1 MNEPARITAVIP
13 ARYGSKRFPGKP
25 LALVKGVSL
34 LQRVWALSKAAPG
47 IDRVLVA
54 TDDER
59 VLAEA
64 RAFGAE
70 VVMTSPDLPNG
81 TARALAAVER
91 ASPLPTHVVNVQGDA
106 LLTPP
111 WVIGSLARAMRDAPE
126 AAIVTPAVRL
136 TKASY
141 DQLLQA
147 KMDSPSS
154 GTTVVFDRRFNAL
167 YFSKRVIPFLRDASG
182 EPPVHR
188 HIGLYGYRLDALRR
202 YAELPAGPLEK
213 AEQLEQLRAL
223 ENGLP
228 IRVVL
233 TDYRGRT
240 HWSIDNP
247 QDVAAAEKLIAAE
260 GELLASYDGS
270 LRWKD

>member
-1 MNEPARITAVIP
+1 MSEPARITAVIP

-25 LALVKGVSL
+25 LTLVKGVSL
-34 LQRVWALSKAAPG
+34 LQRVWALAKAAPG
-47 IDRVLVA
+47 INQVLIA

-59 VLAEA
+59 VLSVA

-70 VVMTSPDLPNG
+70 AVMTSPNLPNG
-81 TARALAAVER
+81 TVRALAAVEHG
-91 ASPLPTHVVNVQGDA
+91 SLLPTHVVNVQGDA

-111 WVIGSLARAMRDAPE
+111 WVIDALARAMRDDPE
-126 AAIVTPAVRL
+126 ATIVTPAVRM
-136 TKASY
+136 TKAAY
-141 DQLLQA
+141 EQLLQA
-147 KMDSPSS
+147 KNESPSS
-154 GTTVVFDRRFNAL
+154 GTTVVFDRRGNAL
-167 YFSKRVIPFLRDASG
+167 YFSKRVIPFLRNASG

-202 YAELPAGPLEK
+202 YVALPEGPLEK

-247 QDVAAAEKLIAAE
+247 QDVAAAERLIAAE

>member
-1 MNEPARITAVIP
+1 MSEPVQITAVIP
-13 ARYGSKRFPGKP
+13 ARYGSTRFPGKP
-25 LALVKGVSL
+25 LALVKGISL
-34 LQRVWALSKAAPG
+34 LRRVWALAKAAPG
-47 IDRVLVA
+47 IDQVLIA

-59 VLAEA
+59 VLAAA
-64 RAFGAE
+64 RSFGAE
-70 VVMTSPDLPNG
+70 SVMTSPNLPNG
-81 TARALAAVER
+81 TVRALAAVER

-106 LLTPP
+106 ILTPP
-111 WVIGSLARAMRDAPE
+111 WVIGSLARALRDDPE
-126 AAIVTPAVRL
+126 AAIVTPAVRM
-136 TKASY
+136 TRASY
-141 DQLLQA
+141 GQLLQA
-147 KMDSPSS
+147 KKESPSS
-154 GTTVVFDRRFNAL
+154 GTTVVFDHRRNAL
-167 YFSKRVIPFLRDASG
+167 YFSKRVIPFLRDPSE

-202 YAELPAGPLEK
+202 YVALPEGPLEK

-228 IRVVL
+228 VRVVL

-247 QDVAAAEKLIAAE
+247 QDIVAAEKLIAAE